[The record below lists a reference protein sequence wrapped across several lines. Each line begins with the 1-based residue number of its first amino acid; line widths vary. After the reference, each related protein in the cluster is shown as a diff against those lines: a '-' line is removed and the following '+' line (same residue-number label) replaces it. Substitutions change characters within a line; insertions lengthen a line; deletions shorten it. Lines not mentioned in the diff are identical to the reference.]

1 MRYGKYQLIQQ
12 LGKGGMAEV
21 WLAQLSGPAGFSRS
35 LVIKRILPDL
45 AQDPHFLALFLAE
58 ARLSA
63 RLHHPNIVQVSE
75 LGEHEGE
82 FFLAMEYIHGR
93 DLVSVVRAALNEGL
107 ATPELGTYV
116 IREVA
121 RALAYAH
128 ALTDDQGRPLN
139 IIHRDVSPSNIMVSF
154 DGAVKLLDFGVA
166 KARDQSSAGAEALGR
181 ARSLKGKFAYM
192 APEQITG
199 EAIDHRVDIFA
210 AGVVLWEMVT
220 GKRLFKGAT
229 ELLTLELVR
238 EAKVPPPSSFNSAVP
253 PQLDAIVLHATA
265 REPAARY
272 ATADQFAKDLDEYV
286 HHHRWGP
293 ARMAELM
300 RNLFPG
306 RYVSRPRVT
315 GSNSRSLSSVLLGA
329 YANTPLPV
337 FHEMPAQSPPEPSS
351 EPNESEPQTALR
363 PTEPAMPVPVPEAP
377 PRTSLA
383 TDSLSDAETP
393 VFRTAAPSDQARRQ
407 ILDTH
412 RPSHPKRRSFN
423 THLWLGIGLGT
434 LVGLIGVAM
443 LIALLRYTHLQ
454 KPPPTP
460 SVPDAI
466 KTPAQSSPPHPQP

>member
-238 EAKVPPPSSFNSAVP
+238 DAKVPPPSSFNSAVP
-253 PQLDAIVLHATA
+253 AQLDAIVLHATA
-265 REPAARY
+265 RDPAARY
-272 ATADQFAKDLDEYV
+272 ATADQFAKDLDELV
-286 HHHRWGP
+286 HEHRWGP

-337 FHEMPAQSPPEPSS
+337 FQEVPAQPPVESPPELK
-351 EPNESEPQTALR
+351 ESDALAALR
-363 PTEPAMPVPVPEAP
+363 PTQPAVPVLEEP
-377 PRTSLA
+377 PRTSLV

-393 VFRTAAPSDQARRQ
+393 VFRTEAPSDQARRQ
-407 ILDTH
+407 ILDTQR
-412 RPSHPKRRSFN
+412 RPRSKRRSFN

-434 LVGLIGVAM
+434 LVGLIGVAI
-443 LIALLRYTHLQ
+443 LIALLRHTHLQ
-454 KPPPTP
+454 PAPPPAP
-460 SVPDAI
+460 LQA
-466 KTPAQSSPPHPQP
+466 PAQ